1 MPRRLG
7 LLFLLLFPLSLRA
20 AVLHVPDSYSQI
32 QTALDATQPGD
43 TVLVAPGR
51 YHERLVFP
59 NRDLT
64 LASHILLSGDTLLM
78 DQTILDGDSLGTT
91 VAIHPTD
98 LHRYVVDGFTIRGG
112 VGDVDT
118 GYGGGL
124 YTTGPSILVV
134 RHVSFEE
141 NTNAYGGHGLRA
153 YATHAVHLEHIR
165 LRNNYA
171 SQGQAIAAVTQ
182 SVATLRNLH
191 VREPQTSPIL
201 LLTARDTTYASAL
214 VSG

>member
-7 LLFLLLFPLSLRA
+7 LLFLLLFPFPLRA

-32 QTALDATQPGD
+32 QAALDATQPGD
-43 TVLVAPGR
+43 TVLVAPGH

-98 LHRYVVDGFTIRGG
+98 QHRYVVDGFTIRGG
-112 VGDVDT
+112 VPGDNPE
-118 GYGGGL
+118 YGGGM
-124 YTTGPSILVV
+124 YSTGPAILVV
-134 RHVSFEE
+134 RHVTFEE
-141 NTNAYGGHGLRA
+141 NTNIYGGSGLM
-153 YATHAVHLEHIR
+153 
-165 LRNNYA
+165 
-171 SQGQAIAAVTQ
+171 
-182 SVATLRNLH
+182 
-191 VREPQTSPIL
+191 
-201 LLTARDTTYASAL
+201 
-214 VSG
+214 